1 MIEVNKQ
8 NGKADVFADTLEPS
22 AETLSLLR
30 KTVFRKEDNFGW

>member
-22 AETLSLLR
+22 AESLNFRRKTKLR
-30 KTVFRKEDNFGW
+30 KVEFYD